1 MEQLLAKIQ
10 TIFINVF
17 KKENLIITP
26 ATSAE
31 DIDKWDSLNH
41 VLLLNEIEKEFNIQ
55 FDLEELL
62 NFKTVEDILKSIAS
76 KNNGA

>member
-1 MEQLLAKIQ
+1 MEQLLAKLES
-10 TIFINVF
+10 IFIRVF
-17 KKENLIITP
+17 KKENLKITP

-31 DIDKWDSLNH
+31 DVDNWDSLSH

-62 NFKTVEDILKSIAS
+62 DFKTVEDILKSIAL

>member
-1 MEQLLAKIQ
+1 MEQLLAKLE
-10 TIFINVF
+10 TIFIRVF
-17 KKENLIITP
+17 KKENLKITP

-31 DIDKWDSLNH
+31 NINNWDSLNH

-55 FDLEELL
+55 FELEELL

-76 KNNGA
+76 KN

>member
-1 MEQLLAKIQ
+1 MEQLLAKLE
-10 TIFINVF
+10 TIFIRVF
-17 KKENLIITP
+17 KKENLKITP

-31 DIDKWDSLNH
+31 NINNWDSLNH

-55 FDLEELL
+55 FELEELL